1 MGLTVIDLT
10 TMTPKGVI
18 SRMLLEEEPF
28 EFAFDG
34 DNVYVDQKLL
44 TYSDGTFL
52 LDGEEIPLF
61 WFSEK

>member
-44 TYSDGTFL
+44 T
-52 LDGEEIPLF
+52 
-61 WFSEK
+61 